1 MSIIPLKKLIE
12 YKGNRYEL
20 SRAMIELAK
29 SGGNLLRNE
38 TKYRKGKYI
47 QTVIKNILDGNIK
60 YEYEDDTKM
69 SVDADA
75 PFKSSKSEYD
85 AEAYAI
91 EETKKEV
98 GMTIES
104 IDNIEVAYELGKLH
118 NIEMPIVEAVYG
130 ILYKGLKPEDAVNM
144 LMNRSRKSEN

>member
-47 QTVIKNILDGNIK
+47 PTVIKNILDGNIK

-69 SVDADA
+69 SVDAEA

-85 AEAYAI
+85 AEDYAI
-91 EETKKEV
+91 EEAKKEEE
-98 GMTIES
+98 IEETS
-104 IDNIEVAYELGKLH
+104 
-118 NIEMPIVEAVYG
+118 AV
-130 ILYKGLKPEDAVNM
+130 LYDDDDEEEETPRRRRRRTKNQENNQED
-144 LMNRSRKSEN
+144 EEE

>member
-47 QTVIKNILDGNIK
+47 PTVIKNILDGNIK

-85 AEAYAI
+85 AEVYAI
-91 EETKKEV
+91 EETKKEEE
-98 GMTIES
+98 IEETS
-104 IDNIEVAYELGKLH
+104 A
-118 NIEMPIVEAVYG
+118 
-130 ILYKGLKPEDAVNM
+130 ILYDDDDEEEETPRRRRRRTKNQENNQED
-144 LMNRSRKSEN
+144 EEE

>member
-47 QTVIKNILDGNIK
+47 PTVIKNILDGNIK

-85 AEAYAI
+85 AEDYAI
-91 EETKKEV
+91 EETKKEEE
-98 GMTIES
+98 IEETS
-104 IDNIEVAYELGKLH
+104 
-118 NIEMPIVEAVYG
+118 AV
-130 ILYKGLKPEDAVNM
+130 LYDDDDEEEETPRRRRRRTKNQENNQED
-144 LMNRSRKSEN
+144 EEE

>member
-47 QTVIKNILDGNIK
+47 PTVIKNILDGNIK

-85 AEAYAI
+85 AESYAI
-91 EETKKEV
+91 EETKKEEE
-98 GMTIES
+98 IEETS
-104 IDNIEVAYELGKLH
+104 
-118 NIEMPIVEAVYG
+118 AVIYDDDDEEEETPRRRRRRT
-130 ILYKGLKPEDAVNM
+130 KNQENNQED
-144 LMNRSRKSEN
+144 EEE

>member
-47 QTVIKNILDGNIK
+47 PTVIKNILDGNIK
-60 YEYEDDTKM
+60 YEYEEDTKM
-69 SVDADA
+69 YVDADA

-91 EETKKEV
+91 EETKKEEE
-98 GMTIES
+98 IEETS
-104 IDNIEVAYELGKLH
+104 
-118 NIEMPIVEAVYG
+118 AVIYDDDDEEEETPRRRRRRT
-130 ILYKGLKPEDAVNM
+130 KNQENSQED
-144 LMNRSRKSEN
+144 EEE

>member
-47 QTVIKNILDGNIK
+47 PTVIKNILDGNIK

-85 AEAYAI
+85 AEVYAI
-91 EETKKEV
+91 EETKKEEE
-98 GMTIES
+98 IEETS
-104 IDNIEVAYELGKLH
+104 AVLYDEDDDEEEKPKRRRRSKNKEENENKENREEVA
-118 NIEMPIVEAVYG
+118 
-130 ILYKGLKPEDAVNM
+130 
-144 LMNRSRKSEN
+144 ENL

>member
-47 QTVIKNILDGNIK
+47 PTVIKNILDGNIK

-91 EETKKEV
+91 EETKKEEEIDFNALLDDMSQTDKEIEQTQGQFV
-98 GMTIES
+98 NLLKDLTTTDETIRTSLERY
-104 IDNIEVAYELGKLH
+104 IHMIEG
-118 NIEMPIVEAVYG
+118 
-130 ILYKGLKPEDAVNM
+130 
-144 LMNRSRKSEN
+144 

>member
-47 QTVIKNILDGNIK
+47 PTVIKNILDGNIK

-75 PFKSSKSEYD
+75 PFKSSKNEYD

-91 EETKKEV
+91 EETKKEEE
-98 GMTIES
+98 IEETS
-104 IDNIEVAYELGKLH
+104 
-118 NIEMPIVEAVYG
+118 AVIYDDDDEEEETPRRRRRRT
-130 ILYKGLKPEDAVNM
+130 KNQENNQED
-144 LMNRSRKSEN
+144 EEE

>member
-91 EETKKEV
+91 EETKKEEE
-98 GMTIES
+98 IEETS
-104 IDNIEVAYELGKLH
+104 AVIYDDDDEEEETPRRRRRRIILLKIKL
-118 NIEMPIVEAVYG
+118 
-130 ILYKGLKPEDAVNM
+130 
-144 LMNRSRKSEN
+144 R

>member
-47 QTVIKNILDGNIK
+47 PTVIKNILDGNIK

-85 AEAYAI
+85 AEVYAI
-91 EETKKEV
+91 EETKKEEE
-98 GMTIES
+98 IEETS
-104 IDNIEVAYELGKLH
+104 
-118 NIEMPIVEAVYG
+118 AVIYDDDDEEEETPRRRRRRT
-130 ILYKGLKPEDAVNM
+130 KNQENNQED
-144 LMNRSRKSEN
+144 EEE

>member
-29 SGGNLLRNE
+29 SGDNLLRNE

-47 QTVIKNILDGNIK
+47 PTVIKNILDGNIK

-85 AEAYAI
+85 AEAYVIEEPKKEEEI
-91 EETKKEV
+91 EET
-98 GMTIES
+98 S
-104 IDNIEVAYELGKLH
+104 
-118 NIEMPIVEAVYG
+118 AVIYDDG
-130 ILYKGLKPEDAVNM
+130 DEEEETPRRRRRRTKNQENNQED
-144 LMNRSRKSEN
+144 EEE

>member
-47 QTVIKNILDGNIK
+47 PTVIKNILDGNIK

-91 EETKKEV
+91 EETKKEEE
-98 GMTIES
+98 IEETS
-104 IDNIEVAYELGKLH
+104 
-118 NIEMPIVEAVYG
+118 AVIYDDDDEEEETPRR
-130 ILYKGLKPEDAVNM
+130 IRRRTKNQENNQED
-144 LMNRSRKSEN
+144 EEE

>member
-47 QTVIKNILDGNIK
+47 PTVT
-60 YEYEDDTKM
+60 TKFM
-69 SVDADA
+69 
-75 PFKSSKSEYD
+75 KLMREHGKM
-85 AEAYAI
+85 AY
-91 EETKKEV
+91 
-98 GMTIES
+98 
-104 IDNIEVAYELGKLH
+104 N
-118 NIEMPIVEAVYG
+118 
-130 ILYKGLKPEDAVNM
+130 GLKM
-144 LMNRSRKSEN
+144 LLYQGVAAFEIWNRCEVSKDIADRVYISMKEALGINE

>member
-1 MSIIPLKKLIE
+1 MGIIPLKKLIE

-29 SGGNLLRNE
+29 NGGDLLRNE
-38 TKYRKGKYI
+38 TKYRNGKYI
-47 QTVIKNILDGNIK
+47 PTVIKNILDGNIK

-91 EETKKEV
+91 EEPKKEEE
-98 GMTIES
+98 IEETS
-104 IDNIEVAYELGKLH
+104 
-118 NIEMPIVEAVYG
+118 AVIYDDDDEEEETPRRRRRRT
-130 ILYKGLKPEDAVNM
+130 KNQENNQED
-144 LMNRSRKSEN
+144 EEE

>member
-47 QTVIKNILDGNIK
+47 PTVIKNILDGNIK
-60 YEYEDDTKM
+60 YEYEEDAKM

-91 EETKKEV
+91 EETKKEEE
-98 GMTIES
+98 IEETS
-104 IDNIEVAYELGKLH
+104 
-118 NIEMPIVEAVYG
+118 AV
-130 ILYKGLKPEDAVNM
+130 LYDDDDEEEETPRRRRRRTKNQENNQED
-144 LMNRSRKSEN
+144 EEE